1 MILLLSKAIFKVI
14 KIANDNNQFY
24 NKNDIGNSLKLKVN
38 SEWINYRTNA
48 ETKKKAKTNSLCR
61 GNQGLT
67 MLKLVAR
74 DSWDP
79 TGKEPNQPN
88 KTVYSSSLLKF

>member
-24 NKNDIGNSLKLKVN
+24 NKNDIGNSLKVKVN

-48 ETKKKAKTNSLCR
+48 KTKKK
-61 GNQGLT
+61 
-67 MLKLVAR
+67 
-74 DSWDP
+74 
-79 TGKEPNQPN
+79 
-88 KTVYSSSLLKF
+88 

>member
-24 NKNDIGNSLKLKVN
+24 NKNDIGNSLKVKVK

-48 ETKKKAKTNSLCR
+48 ETKKKSENQFSLSRKSRINHVKISCTR
-61 GNQGLT
+61 
-67 MLKLVAR
+67 
-74 DSWDP
+74 
-79 TGKEPNQPN
+79 
-88 KTVYSSSLLKF
+88 